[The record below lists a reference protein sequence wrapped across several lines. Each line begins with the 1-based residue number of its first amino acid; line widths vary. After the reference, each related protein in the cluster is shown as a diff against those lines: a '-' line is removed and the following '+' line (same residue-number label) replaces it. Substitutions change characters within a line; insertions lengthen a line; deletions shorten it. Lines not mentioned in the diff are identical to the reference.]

1 MYEQKPIY
9 NSTHLEPRQEG
20 GVTLHQQLKLVSPDL
35 MVPAPQLGLGLRRG
49 GPAVERTLYNM
60 IHGSGW
66 AGLRGTQCNMTPGP
80 WPHLVTSRSQEKG
93 RKVVWPSESSTSSP
107 APRSATCSSPAL

>member
-20 GVTLHQQLKLVSPDL
+20 GITLHQQLELVSPDL
-35 MVPAPQLGLGLRRG
+35 MVPAPQLGLGLRG
-49 GPAVERTLYNM
+49 GRP
-60 IHGSGW
+60 GG
-66 AGLRGTQCNMTPGP
+66 GTQCNMTPGP

-107 APRSATCSSPAL
+107 APRSATCNSPAL